1 MIFQF
6 SLIKSL
12 IHKIKKHKNF
22 YSFAEVFDK
31 ISDPYNT
38 TTQKF

>member
-1 MIFQF
+1 MSIV
-6 SLIKSL
+6 L
-12 IHKIKKHKNF
+12 KKN